1 VRGVLISILTL
12 TAWSCAEAPPESI
25 SASEATAAVEPTPV
39 EQPAEPAAGPLILA
53 FGDSLTAGY
62 GLNPEEAYPAVLQ
75 RLLRERGLEYR
86 VVNEGVSGDTT
97 SSAMA
102 RVPMAVAQ
110 EPAWVLLALGAN
122 DGLRGLDLQAM
133 HENLRTIA
141 RQFQEAGAK
150 VALLGMK
157 LPPNFGPDYV
167 GQFESIYPQVAEELD
182 LPLLPFLLEGVAAE
196 ERLNQDDGIHPTA
209 EGAAIVA
216 QTVADFLEPLLSE

>member
-1 VRGVLISILTL
+1 MII
-12 TAWSCAEAPPESI
+12 
-25 SASEATAAVEPTPV
+25 
-39 EQPAEPAAGPLILA
+39 A

-75 RLLRERGLEYR
+75 RLLEERGLEYR

-97 SSAMA
+97 SSAMV

-122 DGLRGLDLQAM
+122 DGLRGLDLEAM

-141 RQFQEAGAK
+141 RRFQEGGAK

-196 ERLNQDDGIHPTA
+196 EDLNQDDGIHPTA